1 MDVQIL
7 EWVVQK
13 PEDWWLSTRSTVYT
27 WGKGSWHQLGHST
40 RERVLPTAVEE
51 WQDVRQVREGG
62 REGGKEGRRE
72 REGGWEG
79 GTENWYEGGREREIV
94 RKEWREGGRG
104 RIEGVRE

>member
-40 RERVLPTAVEE
+40 RERVLPSVVEE

-62 REGGKEGRRE
+62 RWDGGR
-72 REGGWEG
+72 
-79 GTENWYEGGREREIV
+79 EGGRE
-94 RKEWREGGRG
+94 
-104 RIEGVRE
+104 

>member
-40 RERVLPTAVEE
+40 RERVLPSVVEE
-51 WQDVRQVREGG
+51 WQDVRQVRDGG
-62 REGGKEGRRE
+62 REGGSEEDWREEGWREDGGRRE
-72 REGGWEG
+72 G
-79 GTENWYEGGREREIV
+79 ER
-94 RKEWREGGRG
+94 
-104 RIEGVRE
+104 EGVRE

>member
-1 MDVQIL
+1 MWTLPMDVQIL

-40 RERVLPTAVEE
+40 RERVLPSVFEE

-62 REGGKEGRRE
+62 RWDGG
-72 REGGWEG
+72 REGGRWDG
-79 GTENWYEGGREREIV
+79 GREGGRE
-94 RKEWREGGRG
+94 
-104 RIEGVRE
+104 